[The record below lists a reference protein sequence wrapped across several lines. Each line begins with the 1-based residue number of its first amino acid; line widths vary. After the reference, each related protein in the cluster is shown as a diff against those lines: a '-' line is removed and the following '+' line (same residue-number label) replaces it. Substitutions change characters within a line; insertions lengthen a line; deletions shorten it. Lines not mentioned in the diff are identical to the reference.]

1 MTRRRGVGKA
11 GIDRDEENTTLKLS
25 SVRCTTLAAD
35 NLGIVGRLQHRTAI
49 GVKPV
54 QALYYATAPHA
65 NGFMR

>member
-11 GIDRDEENTTLKLS
+11 GIDRDEENTTLRLS

-35 NLGIVGRLQHRTAI
+35 NLGIVARLQHRTAI

-54 QALYYATAPHA
+54 QADNLGDRSACWL
-65 NGFMR
+65 MR